1 MPVEMVKRTTMDD
14 TTVALQSD
22 ITNKHMNAQ
31 KYPRLKS
38 ADGLDSLE
46 SVVYIAGHFRRL
58 CKYCPMFPVVLGK
71 RV

>member
-46 SVVYIAGHFRRL
+46 SVVYIVGHSRRL
-58 CKYCPMFPVVLGK
+58 CKYFIMFPVVLGK